1 MKKLSSNKNSR
12 KPTRIISNEPET
24 IPKNISNR
32 FLNEANIIVNDII
45 QKIISLSITTDFNK
59 KIENNIPSSCFDF
72 IRNTIDSYLSL
83 NFITHDKE
91 ELK

>member
-45 QKIISLSITTDFNK
+45 QKIS
-59 KIENNIPSSCFDF
+59 
-72 IRNTIDSYLSL
+72 
-83 NFITHDKE
+83 KE
-91 ELK
+91 LEE